1 MVTEPLSFVGE
12 SERLEQIIDVARRAG
27 DGIGRAGGSRA
38 DVKADGSP
46 VTAADR
52 EAHRVIVGALAGID
66 PSIPI
71 VSEESGV
78 PPPAARAGWT
88 RFWLVDPLDGTRE
101 FLAGLPDY
109 TVNIALIDHGVPV
122 LGVVYAPARAVLYYA
137 SRLGGAWRQRS
148 GEPPVRLVARPP
160 AAGAPVR
167 IVESRAHRS
176 ADLDTFAERLPVS
189 ERVAVGSSLKFCW
202 IAEGRADVY
211 PRFTPI
217 MEWDVAAG
225 DCVFRWS
232 SGTEAPLFSPLT
244 YNAPDMRI
252 PRFIVG
258 FVPPPPAVVWFT
270 GLPGAGKTTI
280 ARLVRERLTRL
291 GAPVEL
297 LDGDEIRAIFPNIGF
312 SRQDRDAHIR
322 RVGDTASRLERHGVT
337 SLVSL
342 VSPYRESRDFVR
354 RLCRRFVE
362 VHVSTPLDE
371 CERRD
376 PKGMYGRARSGQLDQ
391 FTGVA
396 DPYEPPE
403 SPELTLDTRMMSA
416 EAAAEQVLD
425 YLTRAHARTVT
436 HQ

>member
-1 MVTEPLSFVGE
+1 MVTEPLSVVGE
-12 SERLEQIIDVARRAG
+12 SEQLERIIAIARRAG
-27 DGIGRAGGSRA
+27 AAISQVAGSRA

-52 EAHRVIVGALAGID
+52 DAHHLIVDALARLE

-78 PPPAARAGWT
+78 PAASVRAGWT

-122 LGVVYAPARAVLYYA
+122 LGVVYAPARAVTYYA
-137 SRLGGAWRQRS
+137 SRGGGAWRRQ
-148 GEPPVRLVARPP
+148 GDEPAVRLIARPP
-160 AAGAPVR
+160 AAGAPLR
-167 IVESRAHRS
+167 LVESRAHRS
-176 ADLDTFAERLPVS
+176 ADLDAFAEGLPVV

-202 IAEGRADVY
+202 IAEGRADLY

-225 DCVFRWS
+225 DCVYRWS
-232 SGTEAPLFSPLT
+232 SGTSVPFHSPLT
-244 YNAPDMRI
+244 YNSDDMRI
-252 PRFIVG
+252 PSFVIG
-258 FVPPPPAVVWFT
+258 FRPPAPAVVWFT

-280 ARLVRERLTRL
+280 ARLVRERLSRL
-291 GAPVEL
+291 GAAVEL
-297 LDGDEIRAIFPNIGF
+297 LDGDEIRSIFPNIGF
-312 SRQDRDAHIR
+312 SRQDRDNHIR

-354 RLCRRFVE
+354 KLCRRFIE

-376 PKGMYGRARSGQLDQ
+376 PKGMYGQARTGKLNQ

-403 SPELTLDTRMMSA
+403 SPELTLDTRMMTA
-416 EAAAEQVLD
+416 DAAADQVLEC
-425 YLTRAHARTVT
+425 LTRASARTMVS
-436 HQ
+436 Q